1 MHTSADLWS
10 IFALSVTLKVIG
22 VFPDGLLP
30 FGFLWLASMILWYP
44 FLPTIL
50 LNVFLMGGITGMV
63 KWSYNLDEINLGS
76 KLQFEYNEESPLNIT
91 GPS

>member
-1 MHTSADLWS
+1 MRTSADLWS
-10 IFALSVTLKVIG
+10 IFT
-22 VFPDGLLP
+22 DGLLP

-44 FLPTIL
+44 FLLTI
-50 LNVFLMGGITGMV
+50 LNVFLMGGIAGMV